1 MGSVTEMYENIFGCW
16 SGWVD
21 YCNIRSDPINEALYC
36 VLHNFLITLWTL
48 LLLKKN
54 VHNLS
59 LEPILISHIN
69 TKTFRMALTY
79 TEFPQECNYY
89 YISGEKNISSSVR
102 NFRKDELHF

>member
-1 MGSVTEMYENIFGCW
+1 MRTYLVVGVAGC
-16 SGWVD
+16 
-21 YCNIRSDPINEALYC
+21 
-36 VLHNFLITLWTL
+36 ITATYAATPSMKHCMCPAQFSNHPLDTPVV
-48 LLLKKN
+48 KKN

-69 TKTFRMALTY
+69 TKTFCMALTY